1 MELNK
6 IYNESNLET
15 LKRLTDKSID
25 IVLTSPFYNTNK
37 KAGKKS
43 TLLNTKVK
51 EGQYHYIRYDVFV
64 DTMTDKEY
72 ADYVISLFNSFD
84 RVLKENGVVLWN
96 VSYGQDGASK
106 LLQLLARITT
116 DTSFECADIIT
127 WHKSNAL
134 PNVCSPN
141 KLTRIC
147 EYVFVFCRKSEFYT
161 FNTNKTVTS
170 VRQGTKQKM
179 YSSIPNYIR
188 AKNNDGVCPFNKATF
203 SKDFCEQLIYIYAKE
218 KAIIYDPFMGSGTT
232 AVACIATGRS
242 FIGSEISENQV
253 KFAEERIEGYIK
265 SHNGVVED
273 GSTESM
279 E

>member
-15 LKRLTDKSID
+15 LKRLSDKSID
-25 IVLTSPFYNTNK
+25 VVLTSPFYNTNK

-51 EGQYHYIRYDVFV
+51 EGHYHHIRYDTFV
-64 DTMTDKEY
+64 DTMSDK
-72 ADYVISLFNSFD
+72 DYSDYTIELFNSFD

-96 VSYGQDGASK
+96 ISYGQDGASK
-106 LLQLLARITT
+106 LLQLMARITLE
-116 DTSFECADIIT
+116 TSFDCADIIT

-134 PNVCSPN
+134 PNNCSPN

-147 EYVFVFCRKSEFYT
+147 EYVFVFCRKKEFYT
-161 FNTNKTVTS
+161 FHSNKIVTS
-170 VRQGTKQKM
+170 TRSGTKQKM

-188 AKNNDGVCPFNKATF
+188 AKNNDGICPFNKATF
-203 SKDFCEQLIYIYAKE
+203 STDFCTQLIYMYAKE
-218 KAIIYDPFMGSGTT
+218 NAIIYDPFMGSGTT
-232 AVACIATGRS
+232 AIACLMNGRS

-253 KFAEERIEGYIK
+253 RFAEERIEGYLK
-265 SHNGVVED
+265 SHKKE
-273 GSTESM
+273 E
-279 E
+279 